1 MKKKA
6 QVSDRFRDFNANL
19 TTRPWIVLG
28 MGLRRFEKFFSTK
41 NKIIMGLI
49 LVIYL
54 WTLAFDVL
62 LSSGSE
68 NYPCVLRDN
77 GDFFEEDYSG
87 PLMVEYQDCGPLT
100 YYGDLFTGGG
110 IRILIVSLAAIASGG
125 MIGNDMAN
133 KSLHLYLSRPIS
145 RIDYLIARFIPVFLL
160 LLLVTAVPNLIV
172 AAAMWSEGGLKTEWI
187 SNHKWLIVNIFV
199 QGIFYSAAYS
209 IIGLTFSTALK
220 KESNASGAFFLFV
233 YGTSIIA
240 ELFFT
245 ILKAFGID
253 GADSVLLISVSHVLD
268 MISYAIFDIEYYV
281 QAGFAPWKVDISG
294 TEVGVVFTIIFAGCC
309 GFMYWTILQ
318 MEANK

>member
-28 MGLRRFEKFFSTK
+28 MGLRRFEKLISLK
-41 NKIIMGLI
+41 NKMIIGLI
-49 LVIYL
+49 AIIYL
-54 WTLAFDVL
+54 WTLAFYVML
-62 LSSGSE
+62 GNSE
-68 NYPCVLRDN
+68 DYPCRDFS
-77 GDFFEEDYSG
+77 DEYKSCI
-87 PLMVEYQDCGPLT
+87 PLN
-100 YYGDLFTGGG
+100 YYGDLASQAGL
-110 IRILIVSLAAIASGG
+110 RIFIISLAAIASGG

-160 LLLVTAVPNLIV
+160 LLLVTAVPNLMV
-172 AAAMWSEGGLKTEWI
+172 AAAMWSDGGLKTEWI
-187 SNHKWLIVNIFV
+187 TNHKWLIVNIFV

-240 ELFFT
+240 ETFF
-245 ILKAFGID
+245 
-253 GADSVLLISVSHVLD
+253 SVLTAFDIKGSDGVLLLSISHVLD
-268 MISYAIFDIEYYV
+268 MISYAIFDAKYYV
-281 QAGFAPWKVDISG
+281 MAFGFPWEVDISDS
-294 TEVGVVFTIIFAGCC
+294 EVGAVFTIVFAGCC
-309 GFMYWTILQ
+309 GFMYWMILQ

>member
-49 LVIYL
+49 IVIYL
-54 WTLAFDVL
+54 WTLAFYVL
-62 LSSGSE
+62 LGDSA
-68 NYPCVLRDN
+68 NYPCI
-77 GDFFEEDYSG
+77 DFQDGYKNCV
-87 PLMVEYQDCGPLT
+87 PLN
-100 YYGDLFTGGG
+100 YYGDLGSQIGL
-110 IRILIVSLAAIASGG
+110 RIFIISLAAIASGG

-199 QGIFYSAAYS
+199 QGVFYSAAYS

-253 GADSVLLISVSHVLD
+253 GADGVLLISVSHVLD

-281 QAGFAPWKVDISG
+281 QAGFAPWNVEISD
-294 TEVGVVFTIIFAGCC
+294 TEIGAVFTIIFAGCC

>member
-19 TTRPWIVLG
+19 TTRPWIVWG

-41 NKIIMGLI
+41 NKIIMSLI
-49 LVIYL
+49 LIIYL
-54 WTLAFDVL
+54 WTLAFDVML
-62 LSSGSE
+62 ASGSE

-77 GDFFEEDYSG
+77 GDFFEEDG
-87 PLMVEYQDCGPLT
+87 PLMVEFKDCGPLT

-172 AAAMWSEGGLKTEWI
+172 ASAMWSDDGLKTEWLTD
-187 SNHKWLIVNIFV
+187 HKWLIVNILI

-209 IIGLTFSTALK
+209 IIGLTFSTILK
-220 KESNASGAFFLFV
+220 KESNASLAFFLFV

-253 GADSVLLISVSHVLD
+253 GADGVLLISVSHILD
-268 MISYAIFDIEYYV
+268 MISYAIFDVEYYV
-281 QAGFAPWKVDISG
+281 QAGFAPWKVDIGG
-294 TEVGVVFTIIFAGCC
+294 TEVGVVFTFIFAGCC
-309 GFMYWTILQ
+309 GFMYWMILQ